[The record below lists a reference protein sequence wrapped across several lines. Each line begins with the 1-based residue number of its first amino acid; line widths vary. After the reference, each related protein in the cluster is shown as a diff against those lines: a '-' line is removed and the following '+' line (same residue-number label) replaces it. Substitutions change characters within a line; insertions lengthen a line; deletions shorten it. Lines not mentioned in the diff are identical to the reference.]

1 MTDLSQATVDED
13 FDLHPERH
21 QAPLMAA
28 GTLLSRLTGF
38 ARTAAIVAVLGVSRV
53 GDAYNTAN
61 TLPNILYFLVTG
73 QTVSSLVVTLLAQAP
88 HGDQRRRRAEVIGGA
103 VAAVTGVASLAA
115 FVLAP
120 LIIRFYALKL
130 RGAADYDAYVRVASF
145 WLMLFAPQIL
155 CYGLS
160 AYATA
165 VLNAHGR
172 LALAGF
178 APVAT
183 NLITIAG
190 VAGYAAAGGPNPAR
204 LDGLGTVPLVV
215 LGAATTLGVAAM
227 AVIQLA
233 GARRVLPGPRL
244 RLRPRLHRDD
254 AVLRTLL
261 SLGRWTFAYVVA
273 NQIGL
278 SVVIALATPT
288 SGALTAYQ
296 TAFMIMQLPFA
307 IVAVSIFSAL
317 APRLATTAKDDQV
330 GFAGAFSTGFRLST
344 ALLLPAGIGL
354 AVLARPIA
362 ELLIGYGQASGGGVT
377 LVAVALRW
385 FGLALVPFTVFQ
397 LLTRSF
403 YSLPDAR
410 TPALVNIAVNA
421 VNVIAAV
428 ALTATLAGAT
438 QRVAGLVIAY
448 ALSYV
453 IGSMLLG
460 RMLTRHRGRV
470 WQGAARAVTT
480 AGVASVAMAGCLVV
494 LQRIWPVPDGQAA
507 AGLHTLALV
516 VVGAAVY
523 LFIAVLARSPELA
536 QVRTQ
541 GIR

>member
-1 MTDLSQATVDED
+1 MTDLSQAAASED
-13 FDLHPERH
+13 AGVRAARR

-28 GTLLSRLTGF
+28 GTLASRLTGF
-38 ARTAAIVAVLGVSRV
+38 VRTAAIVAVLGVSRV

-61 TLPNILYFLVTG
+61 TLPNVLYFLVTG

-88 HGDQRRRRAEVIGGA
+88 DGDQRRRRAEVIGSA
-103 VAAVTGVASLAA
+103 VTVVTGVASIAVLM
-115 FVLAP
+115 LAP
-120 LIIRFYALKL
+120 LIIRLYALEL
-130 RGAADYDAYVRVASF
+130 RGAPDYRMYVRVASF

-183 NLITIAG
+183 NVITIGG
-190 VAGYAAAGGPNPAR
+190 VAAYVATGGPNPAR
-204 LDGLGTVPLVV
+204 LSGLGAVPLVV

-227 AVIQLA
+227 AAIQLA

-244 RLRPRLHRDD
+244 RLRPRLHRRDP
-254 AVLRTLL
+254 VLRELL

-273 NQIGL
+273 NQVGL

-288 SGALTAYQ
+288 GGALTAYQ

-307 IVAVSIFSAL
+307 IVAVSVFSAL
-317 APRLATTAKDDQV
+317 APRLATTATKDRA
-330 GFAGAFSTGFRLST
+330 GFAGALSTGFRLST

-354 AVLARPIA
+354 AVLAQPIA
-362 ELLIGYGQASGGGVT
+362 DLLIGYGQATGEGAV

-385 FGLALVPFTVFQ
+385 FGVALVPFTTFQ
-397 LLTRSF
+397 LLTRGF

-421 VNVIAAV
+421 VNVVASV
-428 ALTATLAGAT
+428 ALTAVLAGAE
-438 QRVAGLVIAY
+438 QRVAGLVVAY

-453 IGSMLLG
+453 TGVVLLG
-460 RMLTRHRGRV
+460 WLLARRREGV
-470 WQGAARAVTT
+470 WKGATRAVAT
-480 AGVASVAMAGCLVV
+480 AGLASTAMVGCLVA
-494 LQRIWPVPDGQAA
+494 LQRVWPAPSAQATASLRTLGLAA
-507 AGLHTLALV
+507 AGAI
-516 VVGAAVY
+516 VY
-523 LFIAVLARSPELA
+523 LVTALLARSPELT
-536 QVRTQ
+536 QIRGQ

>member
-1 MTDLSQATVDED
+1 MTDLDVDIR
-13 FDLHPERH
+13 PTRR

-88 HGDQRRRRAEVIGGA
+88 DSGQRRRRAEVIGNA
-103 VAAVTGVASLAA
+103 VTAVTGVASIAVLL
-115 FVLAP
+115 LAP
-120 LIIRFYALKL
+120 LIIQLYALKL
-130 RGAADYDAYVRVASF
+130 RGAPDYEVYVRVASL

-165 VLNAHGR
+165 VLGARGR

-183 NLITIAG
+183 NVITVAG
-190 VAGYAAAGGPNPAR
+190 VAAYVATGGPNPAR
-204 LDGLGTVPLVV
+204 LAGIGPVPLVM

-227 AVIQLA
+227 ALIQLA

-244 RLRPRLHRDD
+244 RLRPRLHRRDP
-254 AVLRTLL
+254 VLRELL
-261 SLGRWTFAYVVA
+261 SLGRWTFVYVVV

-278 SVVIALATPT
+278 SVIIALATPT
-288 SGALTAYQ
+288 GGALTAYQ

-307 IVAVSIFSAL
+307 IIAVSIFSAL
-317 APRLATTAKDDQV
+317 APRLATTANKDRV
-330 GFAGAFSTGFRLST
+330 GFADAFSTGFRLST
-344 ALLLPAGIGL
+344 ALLLPAGVGL

-362 ELLIGYGQASGGGVT
+362 ELLIGYGQASGEGAA

-385 FGLALVPFTVFQ
+385 FGVALVPFTVFQ

-410 TPALVNIAVNA
+410 TPALVNVAVNA
-421 VNVIAAV
+421 VNIVAAI
-428 ALTATLAGAT
+428 ALTAALAGAE

-453 IGSMLLG
+453 AGVALLG
-460 RMLTRHRGRV
+460 SLLARRRQGLWR
-470 WQGAARAVTT
+470 GAARAVAT
-480 AGVASVAMAGCLVV
+480 AGLAGAAMAGCLVA
-494 LQRIWPVPDGQAA
+494 LQRIWPIPDAQAA
-507 AGLHTLALV
+507 AGLRTLSLVAAGV
-516 VVGAAVY
+516 VVY
-523 LFIAVLARSPELA
+523 LVTALLARSPELA
-536 QVRTQ
+536 QVRAQ